1 MSVADKNTILHHHFL
16 ARGITLKLWEVN
28 ALRRAQHTLHTWDEL
43 QCGDSNDVC
52 SLMIERDED
61 TGIPYRVTTIRE
73 SGMTFRSRI
82 ADREKFALRQVAAI
96 CTANGLSYYHQSDCR
111 GCSLYIGKELLTSS
125 TYPNGV
131 ACAV

>member
-16 ARGITLKLWEVN
+16 ARGITLRLWEVN
-28 ALRRAQHTLHTWDEL
+28 ALRRAQHTLHTWDE
-43 QCGDSNDVC
+43 QECGDSNDVC
-52 SLMIERDED
+52 SLIIERDET
-61 TGIPYRVTTIRE
+61 TGIPYRVTTIHE
-73 SGMTFRSRI
+73 SGMNVRTRI

-96 CTANGLSYYHQSDCR
+96 CKANGLYYYHQSDCR